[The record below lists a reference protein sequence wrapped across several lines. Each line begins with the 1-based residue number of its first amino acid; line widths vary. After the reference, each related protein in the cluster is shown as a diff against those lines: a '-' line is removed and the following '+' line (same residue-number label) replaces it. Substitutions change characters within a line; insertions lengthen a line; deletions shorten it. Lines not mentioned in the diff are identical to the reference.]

1 MRLIRALPP
10 RQAAT
15 IKEVAKTEKLTLLA
29 PWQGV
34 GPSPEVDM
42 QPTVFI
48 GRDTRTSSP
57 HLNALCIEGIKAMGA
72 VAVDIGM
79 VTTPQLHHVVYS
91 HNRGEGKWASV
102 DGYFDKLAE
111 AYQLLANDGQPP
123 DTIDKARKDRLAA
136 RGPLYIDCANGVGAL
151 QLEPLQAKLQGW
163 LAMELFNTGPVEQLN
178 AGCGAEHVQ
187 KKRLPPA
194 LPVGKHGMKR
204 IASFDGDADRV
215 VYFYLKDDSLASFEL
230 VDGDKIAVLAAD
242 FIGEQLQIAG
252 ITDVKLGIVQTAYAN
267 GGAHDYVLSR
277 GIECPYAKTGV
288 KFCHHVALQY
298 DIGIYFEANGH
309 GTAIFKD
316 HVVEKLKHRAE
327 SIAAGK
333 EGPTR
338 AAYLALQRLI
348 ATAQLFNQAVGDSTA
363 DALFVEAVLA
373 IRGWGIA
380 DWAAMYKEKPSRQ
393 TKVLV
398 KDRLVVRPIPD
409 ETRLIDTD
417 GDQSAQ
423 LQGKVDALAA
433 KVPGGRAFCRPS
445 GTEDVVRV
453 YAEADSME
461 DADKLAGDVAIA
473 IYETVDGV
481 GDKPVSPCVG

>member
-1 MRLIRALPP
+1 V
-10 RQAAT
+10 AT
-15 IKEVAKTEKLTLLA
+15 IAEIAKAEKLE
-29 PWQGV
+29 PVPEWEGV
-34 GPSPEVDM
+34 GPSPEVAV
-42 QPTVFI
+42 QPHVFI
-48 GRDTRTSSP
+48 GRDTRESSP
-57 HLNALCIEGIKAMGA
+57 HLNRLCIQGIEAMGA
-72 VAVDIGM
+72 IAIDIGV

-91 HNRGEGKWASV
+91 HNRGEGSWASV
-102 DGYFDKLAE
+102 PGYFDKLSEAWIALIGDTPKEKLAE
-111 AYQLLANDGQPP
+111 
-123 DTIDKARKDRLAA
+123 

-151 QLEPLQAKLQGW
+151 HLAPLQEKLAGY
-163 LAMELFNTGPVEQLN
+163 LTIEPFNTGPGVELLN
-178 AGCGAEHVQ
+178 EGCGAEHCQ
-187 KKRLPPA
+187 KKRLPPT
-194 LPVGKHGMKR
+194 LPAGKHGMKR

-215 VYFYLKDDSLASFEL
+215 VYFYLADDSLESFLL

-242 FIGEQLQIAG
+242 FVGEQLKLAG
-252 ITDVKLGIVQTAYAN
+252 IKDINLGIVQTAYAN
-267 GGAHDYVLSR
+267 GGAHDYVLGQ

-316 HVVEKLKHRAE
+316 HVVQNFKAALKTATD
-327 SIAAGK
+327 ATK
-333 EGPTR
+333 KQ
-338 AAYLALQRLI
+338 ALQKLL

-373 IRGWGIA
+373 LRGKSIA
-380 DWAAMYKEKPSRQ
+380 DWSAMYTEKPSRQ

-417 GDQSAQ
+417 GDKSAE

-433 KVPGGRAFCRPS
+433 AVKGGRAFCRPS

-453 YAEADSME
+453 YAEADTVE

-473 IYETVDGV
+473 IFETVDGV
-481 GDKPVSPCVG
+481 GDMPASPCVG